1 MGAFFRHI
9 LMSTGN
15 RAIKKIAL
23 KTRYLKEELYDTE
36 EAFDRRGWEL
46 QRAVIEL
53 FTRAEQVEK
62 LGLGSGESNPA
73 SDTSQQDEPEPAA
86 ASPWQRSLFRKIAAK
101 THPDALVNQD
111 LSDKEIAERTKML
124 IDAKQALNKS
134 DGAKLIGIAAEL
146 DIEID
151 DAPVEEQVASMERLA
166 AELEDRINEL
176 KKTAAWFWGEG
187 HQREILIHV
196 ANVKGFKDP
205 SIELVDSI
213 IAWVAGGFIDGVAN
227 VTIKEPELRRA
238 RSTRKVGE
246 RPEQINRSR

>member
-1 MGAFFRHI
+1 
-9 LMSTGN
+9 MSTGN

-62 LGLGSGESNPA
+62 LGLGSGESNPTPNA
-73 SDTSQQDEPEPAA
+73 SQQDEPEPAA

-101 THPDALVNQD
+101 THSDALVNQD

-151 DAPVEEQVASMERLA
+151 DV
-166 AELEDRINEL
+166 
-176 KKTAAWFWGEG
+176 
-187 HQREILIHV
+187 IL
-196 ANVKGFKDP
+196 
-205 SIELVDSI
+205 
-213 IAWVAGGFIDGVAN
+213 
-227 VTIKEPELRRA
+227 
-238 RSTRKVGE
+238 
-246 RPEQINRSR
+246 

>member
-1 MGAFFRHI
+1 
-9 LMSTGN
+9 MSTGN
-15 RAIKKIAL
+15 RAVKKIAL

-36 EAFDRRGWEL
+36 ETFERRGWEL

-53 FTRAEQVEK
+53 FTRALQVEK
-62 LGLGSGESNPA
+62 LGLGSGENAPSAA
-73 SDTSQQDEPEPAA
+73 SEQDDSEPTA

-101 THPDALVNQD
+101 THPDALVKQD

-124 IDAKQALNKS
+124 IDAKQALGKA

-146 DIEID
+146 DIETD
-151 DAPVEEQVASMERLA
+151 DAPIEEQVASMERLA
-166 AELEDRINEL
+166 AELEGRINEI

-196 ANVKGFKDP
+196 ANVKGFNNP
-205 SIELVDSI
+205 SIELIDSV
-213 IAWVAGGFIDGVAN
+213 IAWVADGFVGGVAN
-227 VTIKEPELRRA
+227 VTIKEPEQRRA

>member
-1 MGAFFRHI
+1 
-9 LMSTGN
+9 MSAGN
-15 RAIKKIAL
+15 RAVKKIAL
-23 KTRYLKEELYDTE
+23 KTRYLKEELYDVE

-62 LGLGSGESNPA
+62 LGLGSGESAP
-73 SDTSQQDEPEPAA
+73 SSTEPEQDEPEPAA

-101 THPDALVNQD
+101 THPDALVKQD

-124 IDAKQALNKS
+124 IDAKQALGKA

-146 DIEID
+146 DIETD
-151 DAPVEEQVASMERLA
+151 DAPIEEQVASMERLA
-166 AELEDRINEL
+166 AELEGRISEI

-196 ANVKGFKDP
+196 ASVKGFKDP
-205 SIELVDSI
+205 SIELIDSV
-213 IAWVAGGFIDGVAN
+213 IAWVAGGFVGGVAN
-227 VTIKEPELRRA
+227 VVVKEPEQRRA

-246 RPEQINRSR
+246 RPEQISRLR

>member
-1 MGAFFRHI
+1 
-9 LMSTGN
+9 MSAGN
-15 RAIKKIAL
+15 RAVKKIAL
-23 KTRYLKEELYDTE
+23 KTRYLKEELYDVE

-62 LGLGSGESNPA
+62 LGLGSGENAPSATPE
-73 SDTSQQDEPEPAA
+73 QDDSEPTT

-101 THPDALVNQD
+101 THPDALVKQD

-124 IDAKQALNKS
+124 IDAKQALGKA

-146 DIEID
+146 DIETD
-151 DAPVEEQVASMERLA
+151 DAPIEEQVASMERLA
-166 AELEDRINEL
+166 AELEGRINEI

-196 ANVKGFKDP
+196 ANVKGFNNP
-205 SIELVDSI
+205 SIELIDNV
-213 IAWVAGGFIDGVAN
+213 IAWVAGGFVGGVAN
-227 VTIKEPELRRA
+227 VIIKEPEQRRA

>member
-1 MGAFFRHI
+1 MGAFAGRCI
-9 LMSTGN
+9 VSTGN
-15 RAIKKIAL
+15 RAVKKIAL
-23 KTRYLKEELYDTE
+23 KTRYLKEELYDIE
-36 EAFDRRGWEL
+36 EAYERRGWEL

-62 LGLGSGESNPA
+62 LGLGSGESNPIP
-73 SDTSQQDEPEPAA
+73 DTSQQDEPELAA

-101 THPDALVNQD
+101 THPDALVKQD
-111 LSDKEIAERTKML
+111 LSDKEVSERTKML
-124 IDAKQALNKS
+124 IDAKQALNKA

-146 DIEID
+146 DIETD
-151 DAPVEEQVASMERLA
+151 DAPIEEQVASMERLA
-166 AELEDRINEL
+166 AELEGRINEI

-196 ANVKGFKDP
+196 ANVKGFNNP
-205 SIELVDSI
+205 SIELIDSV
-213 IAWVAGGFIDGVAN
+213 IAWVADGFVGGVAN
-227 VTIKEPELRRA
+227 VTIKEPEPRRA

>member
-1 MGAFFRHI
+1 
-9 LMSTGN
+9 MSTGS
-15 RAIKKIAL
+15 RAVKKIAL

-53 FTRAEQVEK
+53 FTRAGHFEK
-62 LGLGSGESNPA
+62 LGIGSGEEVP
-73 SDTSQQDEPEPAA
+73 QQQQQEEQEPETV
-86 ASPWQRSLFRKIAAK
+86 ASPWQRSLFRKIASK
-101 THPDALVNQD
+101 THPDALVKQD
-111 LSDKEIAERTKML
+111 LSDKEVAERTKML
-124 IDAKQALNKS
+124 IDAKQALIKA

-146 DIEID
+146 DIETD

-166 AELEDRINEL
+166 AELEGRINEF

-205 SIELVDSI
+205 SIELVDNI
-213 IAWVAGGFIDGVAN
+213 IAWVAGGFVDGFAN
-227 VTIKEPELRRA
+227 VTVKEPEPRRA
-238 RSTRKVGE
+238 RSSRKVGE
-246 RPEQINRSR
+246 RPEQINRVR